1 MRRRLMRFLAA
12 PDDGGEL
19 ELVVWESR
27 PRPLSD
33 EERATALSLGI
44 AETEIATELEEDIV
58 TGVLLNRR
66 SGVVFPIHHGVPRLL
81 VFPTAVARAFA
92 TEHRRRLDTELEG
105 FRLPDGEGVPG
116 EEDVLRSFSAEWLG
130 YEWDGRSYWNLRPE
144 EWFRCMRWTLGVDDH
159 PIRGRR
165 VLEVGIGVGA
175 TADHLSRTEGAEVVG
190 VDLSHAVDA
199 AAKSFG
205 DNPFL
210 HVVQASAY
218 ALPLEPASFDFVYS
232 FGVLH
237 HTYSTVD
244 GVRSV
249 ARMPASGG
257 RLYVW
262 VYSPWDEERT
272 PVRRLLM
279 GLEKATR
286 PVLWRLPGPLQT
298 VAILPLVPLYM
309 GFQALRKLRGGA
321 EGQAYYGFS
330 DALHAARDR
339 FTPRFIHRHTDEE
352 LAGWFR
358 EAGYGDLEITSQR
371 PKPDFVPE
379 AFTACAGVSGRRL
392 EAVPRAG
399 GEATS

>member
-1 MRRRLMRFLAA
+1 MRRRLLRYLAD
-12 PDDGGEL
+12 PSDGGKL
-19 ELVVWESR
+19 ELMVWESWR
-27 PRPLSD
+27 RPLT
-33 EERATALSLGI
+33 EEQRGVALAMGLAPHAI
-44 AETEIATELEEDIV
+44 TRELEDEIIE
-58 TGVLLNRR
+58 GALLNPR
-66 SGVVFPIHHGVPRLL
+66 SKVLYPIHRGVPRLL
-81 VFPTAVARAFA
+81 VFPTAVARDFAAQHRQLLA
-92 TEHRRRLDTELEG
+92 TELPEY
-105 FRLPDGEGVPG
+105 RLPDGEGVPG

-144 EWFRCMRWTLGVDDH
+144 EWFRCMRWTLGLDDH
-159 PIRGRR
+159 PVHGGRL
-165 VLEVGIGVGA
+165 LEVGIGVGA

-199 AAKSFG
+199 AANAFG

-210 HVVQASAY
+210 HVVQASAF
-218 ALPLEPASFDFVYS
+218 ALPLAPAAFDFVYS

-237 HTYSTVD
+237 HTYSTET

-249 ARMPASGG
+249 ARMPAPGG

-262 VYSPWDEERT
+262 VYSPWDEART

-279 GLEKATR
+279 GLEKLTR
-286 PVLWRLPGPLQT
+286 PVIWRLPGPLQT
-298 VAILPLVPLYM
+298 AAILPLVPLYM

-321 EGQAYYGFS
+321 EGQAFYGFG

-358 EAGYGDLEITSQR
+358 EAGYEDLEITSRR

-379 AFTACAGVSGRRL
+379 AFTACAGVSGIRG
-392 EAVPRAG
+392 EQTA
-399 GEATS
+399 GEAAGS